1 MTNALPTKGALKT
14 ASSKV
19 KNNDKNKFSPMKQNN
34 ENNNNFYGYNK
45 SRTFSRQST
54 GRPEGNLIQLKMM
67 EKIILPG
74 DKVKYKC
81 D

>member
-1 MTNALPTKGALKT
+1 
-14 ASSKV
+14 
-19 KNNDKNKFSPMKQNN
+19 MKQNNLNN
-34 ENNNNFYGYNK
+34 ENNNSLYGYNK

-74 DKVKYKC
+74 DKVK
-81 D
+81 

>member
-1 MTNALPTKGALKT
+1 
-14 ASSKV
+14 
-19 KNNDKNKFSPMKQNN
+19 MKQNNPNN
-34 ENNNNFYGYNK
+34 ENNNSLYGYNK

-81 D
+81 DEIQQNTTQQSSATSNRKKIVK